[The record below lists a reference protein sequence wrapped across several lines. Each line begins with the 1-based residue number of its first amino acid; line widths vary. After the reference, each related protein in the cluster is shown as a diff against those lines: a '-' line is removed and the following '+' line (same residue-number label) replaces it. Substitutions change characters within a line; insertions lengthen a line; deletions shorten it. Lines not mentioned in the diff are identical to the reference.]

1 MGDNDIVGKTRK
13 EVLRGFLM
21 KELVWSQAW
30 PMQVGRFWFYGCR
43 HYLDEAALH
52 LVEVGYGE
60 AGWRYTINGEF
71 MRYEA
76 SGLWQEVVLPE
87 LPVKREK
94 VL

>member
-1 MGDNDIVGKTRK
+1 
-13 EVLRGFLM
+13 
-21 KELVWSQAW
+21 LVWSQAW